1 MMNLEYRAF
10 IKKMRQPVYYPEVSS
25 RLVLMDTRWMKQ
37 VDSVLPRRE
46 DIMRGAIAFTF
57 TLNRYNYC

>member
-37 VDSVLPRRE
+37 VDSILPRRE
-46 DIMRGAIAFTF
+46 DMM
-57 TLNRYNYC
+57 LV